1 MRAGRVLRVVATLVC
16 GGLIAAACSSGTPK
30 ATTTTT
36 TSTTS
41 TTTHRTTTTTAVAP
55 TTAGTTTTT
64 GIAPCTQVSV
74 TPGQTQGAAGTIIG
88 TVTLAAVGAGSCTT
102 EGYPSLTRYNPSGSI
117 VPTTVV
123 QGLTMHVAGPPSQP
137 PALVTLSPTQ
147 EAEFTFQYSDVV
159 SGAETSCAVSST
171 LSVMTPGGTS
181 PSSPVPLS
189 ISACNNGTVD
199 VSPIYPTSG

>member
-1 MRAGRVLRVVATLVC
+1 MRAGRILRVVATTVC
-16 GGLIAAACSSGTPK
+16 GGLIAAACSSGTPSTT
-30 ATTTTT
+30 TTTTT
-36 TSTTS
+36 TSTTV
-41 TTTHRTTTTTAVAP
+41 HGTTTTTGVAP
-55 TTAGTTTTT
+55 TTASTTTTT

-102 EGYPSLTRYNPSGSI
+102 EGYPNLTRFNAGGVV

-123 QGLTMHVAGPPSQP
+123 QGLTTHIAGPPSQP
-137 PALVTLSPTQ
+137 PALVTLSPSQ
-147 EAEFTFQYSDVV
+147 KAEFTFQYSDVV
-159 SGAETSCAVSST
+159 TGTETSCAVSST
-171 LSVMTPGGTS
+171 LSVTTPGATR

-199 VSPIYPTSG
+199 VSPIYAATS